1 MNVLLEALIV
11 GLILV
16 PVYLVVEKLLPGYS
30 NWVIVFVAGAGFHLA
45 AEVTGLN
52 AAYIATKR

>member
-1 MNVLLEALIV
+1 MNVLIEALIV

-16 PVYLVVEKLLPGYS
+16 PVYAVVEKLLPGY
-30 NWVIVFVAGAGFHLA
+30 NKWVLVFLAGALFHLG

>member
-1 MNVLLEALIV
+1 MNVLIEALIV

-30 NWVIVFVAGAGFHLA
+30 
-45 AEVTGLN
+45 
-52 AAYIATKR
+52 K